1 MNWVITDI
9 WPIQVLCKV
18 NQYGLATGQLSTLT
32 DSRNLFVELR
42 AKKKK
47 MLLLS
52 LSLSLWITLS
62 IPVPSP
68 FISMASFP
76 FHAKGGL

>member
-47 MLLLS
+47 KMLLLS
-52 LSLSLWITLS
+52 LSLDHIIHPCALPLHFHGLI
-62 IPVPSP
+62 
-68 FISMASFP
+68 P

>member
-32 DSRNLFVELR
+32 DSRNLFVEPR
-42 AKKKK
+42 PKKRFYSLSRLHYLFLCPPLFIL
-47 MLLLS
+47 MASLLS
-52 LSLSLWITLS
+52 MLK
-62 IPVPSP
+62 VGYN
-68 FISMASFP
+68 FI
-76 FHAKGGL
+76 